1 MPHEA
6 LNVQQVARYLN
17 LPERDVLRLAARGR
31 LPARRVNG
39 GFEFRKGQIDQWV
52 EQHMPELSRD
62 RLADIERGV
71 SAHHGLD
78 AHSAIVAPLLPPD
91 GIRVPLGGRT
101 RDGVLRALTDAA
113 DAAGLAGMYLTGM
126 TCTPPRPDLEK
137 TALGATESV
146 PWDYFQDPLAAAQAV
161 KDAGRSLVVLEQTP
175 DACDWRHHSFEFPC
189 CFVVGHEVRGVQPGI
204 LALADQVVEI
214 PMAGIKKSLNVAV
227 SFGVL
232 AFAVRNQ
239 WLARNNGGTSHG

>member
-78 AHSAIVAPLLPPD
+78 AHSAIVTPLLPPD
-91 GIRVPLGGRT
+91 GIQVPLGGRT
-101 RDGVLRALTDAA
+101 RDGVLRALGDAA
-113 DAAGLAGMYLTGM
+113 DRAGLVYDRTELLEELRRRERLGSTAIFPGVAFPHPTHPLPYHIAESFVIAGLTPG
-126 TCTPPRPDLEK
+126 
-137 TALGATESV
+137 GV
-146 PWDYFQDPLAAAQAV
+146 PFGCRSGGLTRLFFLICCKDERTHLHVLARLARMLDGRTVEVLSACQDAAQMRA
-161 KDAGRSLVVLEQTP
+161 RLLEREQ
-175 DACDWRHHSFEFPC
+175 
-189 CFVVGHEVRGVQPGI
+189 
-204 LALADQVVEI
+204 AL
-214 PMAGIKKSLNVAV
+214 L
-227 SFGVL
+227 
-232 AFAVRNQ
+232 
-239 WLARNNGGTSHG
+239 GG

>member
-1 MPHEA
+1 MDHMFPP
-6 LNVQQVARYLN
+6 VIVRI
-17 LPERDVLRLAARGR
+17 AARFTLIMVAQRDFWHQYARMNRTGNDAGR
-31 LPARRVNG
+31 SPATESRPLVERMPVYALLDNIRSAWNVG
-39 GFEFRKGQIDQWV
+39 SMFR
-52 EQHMPELSRD
+52 S
-62 RLADIERGV
+62 
-71 SAHHGLD
+71 
-78 AHSAIVAPLLPPD
+78 
-91 GIRVPLGGRT
+91 
-101 RDGVLRALTDAA
+101 A

-161 KDAGRSLVVLEQTP
+161 KNAGRSLVVLEQTS

-204 LALADQVVEI
+204 LDLADQIVEI